1 MAKNFL
7 IFHKTADKM
16 LTSLAFVAVVVVVVV
31 VVVNSLNV
39 NSLLNGRLTQGE
51 ERTRGFYL

>member
-16 LTSLAFVAVVVVVVV
+16 LTSLAFVVAVV